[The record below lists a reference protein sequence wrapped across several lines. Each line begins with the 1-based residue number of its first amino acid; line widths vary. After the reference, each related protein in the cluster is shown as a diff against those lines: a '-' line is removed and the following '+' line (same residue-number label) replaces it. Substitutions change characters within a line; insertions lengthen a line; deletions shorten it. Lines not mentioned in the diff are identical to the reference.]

1 MSSVI
6 GTVTSGSGKHIEVK
20 WSQTSKEVYV
30 HYAGWTYVAHASS
43 AAEAMKKA
51 EAWLYNK

>member
-6 GTVTSGSGKHIEVK
+6 GTVKSGSGKHIEVK

-30 HYAGWTYVAHASS
+30 HYAGWTYIGHAASPR
-43 AAEAMKKA
+43 EAMQKA
-51 EAWLYNK
+51 EAWLYDK